1 VRIAAFAL
9 LSSAS
14 TFASATP
21 LSEAVD
27 IAAFELCPAFLTGE
41 LSVNDAGAMKKHGF
55 VRLTPEAGRDSHPRF
70 GKLQMI
76 MKKISDGELV
86 ISSGENAFCQ
96 VQWQGTDAPAILATL
111 KSELLTEQ
119 GYAVDPTNQGN
130 RNGTYFETFKRQLE
144 PGIVSYFQLLSM
156 PQPSGRPRFIAQ
168 ISVVEEQP

>member
-1 VRIAAFAL
+1 VAAIAV

-14 TFASATP
+14 AVASATP

-27 IAAFELCPAFLTGE
+27 VAVFELCPAFLTGE
-41 LSVNDAGAMKKHGF
+41 LSISDAGAMKKHGF
-55 VRLTPEAGRDSHPRF
+55 VRLAPEPGREIHPRF
-70 GKLQMI
+70 GKFQMI
-76 MKKISDGELV
+76 SRKVSDGELM

-96 VQWQGTDAPAILATL
+96 VQWQGTDGPAILATL

-119 GYAVDPTNQGN
+119 GYTVDPNNQGTKD
-130 RNGTYFETFKRQLE
+130 GTSFETFKRKIE

-156 PQPSGRPRFIAQ
+156 PQPSGRPHSIAQ